1 MENAQ
6 APTTYRSPWTG
17 IVYDIVAVPQTR
29 TDYHEMGNPET
40 RYIREY
46 TQYDFYRDGKLV
58 TFTFDLDEN
67 RLCDIFGEIEGFY
80 SIAGIGSRY
89 D

>member
-1 MENAQ
+1 MKDPA
-6 APTTYRSPWTG
+6 TYHSPWTG
-17 IVYDIVAVPQTR
+17 ITYDIVAVPQTR
-29 TDYHEMGNPET
+29 PDYYEMGNPTT

-46 TQYDFYRDGKLV
+46 TQYEFYLDGKLV

-67 RLCDIFGEIEGFY
+67 RLCDIFGEIEGIY
-80 SIAGIGSRY
+80 STGHIGSRF